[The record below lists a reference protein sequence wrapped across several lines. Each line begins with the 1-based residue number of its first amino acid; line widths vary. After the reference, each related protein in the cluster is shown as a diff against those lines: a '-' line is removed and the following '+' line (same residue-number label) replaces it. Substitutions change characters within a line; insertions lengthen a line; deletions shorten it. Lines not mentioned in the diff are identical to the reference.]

1 MKLMINTKK
10 ELGLI
15 AVLALLMK
23 SFFLKGIYLVEQF
36 SNLSVE
42 TVLRTELSE

>member
-23 SFFLKGIYLVEQF
+23 VFFKGIDLVEQF
-36 SNLSVE
+36 S
-42 TVLRTELSE
+42 